1 MQTWIRSASVAIA
14 LFAGAAHALNV
25 TGEARGGDTGDR
37 DPGAPAALPGPL
49 AETGGLTNLGRAAVE
64 VRLVGTHALLRLSE
78 SAQNATSL
86 NGDTDALDEVLATYD
101 VSTGELLVLGAALD
115 DAAPVR
121 FDGDYAWFFVDEAA
135 QGQSD
140 LNADGDKDDLIL
152 HVVPFGSA
160 LALNLGL
167 AAVPTSLVV
176 DGGHATF
183 AVREGKQ
190 GNTDLNGDGDKI
202 DEVWFVFD
210 AGSGVLDAVGLAI
223 DSATLAI
230 AGNYAIAGVNE
241 NDEGKLDLNG
251 DGDTSDAIAHVFD
264 RAHGSVHSLGQA
276 VISAAISGSTGI
288 FRVSESNNAG
298 LDLNGDGDT
307 SDNVLVSSNLSTGIS
322 TSLGLAVVA
331 APVLEGPWLVAIV
344 GEAAQGAGDL
354 NGDGDTSAADK
365 VLHLVDLA
373 SGNVVNARLAI
384 STGAAPLFVTDG
396 QRFAVWVDETAQA
409 KHDRNGDGDTVD
421 TVIGVFDAGSATS
434 VNLGT
439 IGKFSG
445 GEGGRALVYVSEMQ
459 QGAGDLNG
467 DGDVFDDVLYALD
480 ATAQSGA
487 SLGVATEPALAASI
501 AGDRIAFV
509 VSEDAQG
516 VDANQDGD
524 LVDSVMV
531 IQPFGFSSLA
541 GASFAVGGLA
551 YAGNFVL
558 ALVDEGGEGVD
569 LNGDFD
575 HADLVA
581 HVVFGG
587 VPPTVYCTGKPNS
600 AGCVPSI
607 GSSGTAFLSDDQ
619 MLYLFATQMLMHKNV
634 VFWYGLGGPDAA
646 PFAGGTLCSK
656 APHKRSPLGVTGGG
670 VGACGGAIA
679 FNFEAYIES
688 GQDPELAI
696 GVEVCG
702 QFVSRDPFDAAGNY
716 VSLTDAIRLTIAP

>member
-14 LFAGAAHALNV
+14 LFAGAANAQNV
-25 TGEARGGDTGDR
+25 TGETRARESSGR
-37 DPGAPAALPGPL
+37 DPLGPAAPPSPF
-49 AETGGLTNLGRAAVE
+49 ADSGGLTNLGRAAVD
-64 VRLVGTHALLRLSE
+64 VRLVGTHGLLRLSE

-86 NGDTDALDEVLATYD
+86 NGDGDALDEVLATYD
-101 VSTGELLVLGAALD
+101 VASGELLVLGKALD
-115 DAAPVR
+115 AAAPVR

-135 QGQSD
+135 HGPSD
-140 LNADGDKDDLIL
+140 LNSDGDKDDLVL
-152 HVVPFGSA
+152 HVGPFGSA
-160 LALNLGL
+160 QALNLGL
-167 AAVPTSLVV
+167 AAVVTSLVV
-176 DGGHATF
+176 DGAHATF

-190 GNTDLNGDGDKI
+190 GNTDLNGDGDKS
-202 DEVWFVFD
+202 DDVWFVFD
-210 AGSGVLDAVGLAI
+210 ASSATLHAVGLAI
-223 DSATLAI
+223 DGATLAI
-230 AGNYAIAGVNE
+230 AGDYVVAGVNE

-251 DGDTSDAIAHVFD
+251 DGDVSDAIAHVFD

-276 VISAAISGSTGI
+276 VTSAVISGSTAVL
-288 FRVSESNNAG
+288 RVSESNNAG

-307 SDNVLVSSNLSTGIS
+307 TDSVLVSSDLETGIS
-322 TSLGLAVVA
+322 ASLGLAVAA
-331 APVLEGPWLVAIV
+331 APVLEGPWLVAV
-344 GEAAQGAGDL
+344 VAEAAQGAGDL
-354 NGDGDTSAADK
+354 NGDGDTNAADK
-365 VLHLVDLA
+365 VLHLVDLTDG
-373 SGNVVNARLAI
+373 SVVNSRLAI
-384 STGAAPLFVTDG
+384 STSVSPLFVTDG
-396 QRFAVWVDETAQA
+396 QRFAVWVDESAQA
-409 KHDRNGDGDTVD
+409 KQDRNGDGDTVD
-421 TVIGVFDAGSATS
+421 LVIGVFDAGSATS

-445 GEGGRALVYVSEMQ
+445 GEGARALVYVNEMA

-480 ATAQSGA
+480 AAAKSGV
-487 SLGVATEPALAASI
+487 SLGVATEPSLAAAV

-524 LVDSVMV
+524 QLDSVMV
-531 IQPFGFSSLA
+531 IQPFGSGSLA
-541 GASFAVGGLA
+541 GASLAVGGLA

-558 ALVDEGGEGVD
+558 ALVDEGGEDVD
-569 LNGDFD
+569 LNGDLD
-575 HADLVA
+575 HADRVA

-600 AGCVPSI
+600 AGCVPAI

-688 GQDPELAI
+688 GKDPELAI